1 MNISP
6 QIEPT
11 STERLLT
18 CLGLAIDEAKLT
30 RAIIKSK
37 DITRDLEA
45 KNSTPHRLM
54 LLNRE
59 IELLEAKLA
68 RVRSQAIGYSIPV
81 SCGE

>member
-6 QIEPT
+6 QIQ
-11 STERLLT
+11 STEHLLT

-30 RAIIKSK
+30 RELIKPK
-37 DITRDLEA
+37 DVARDLEA
-45 KNSTPHRLM
+45 KNSSPRRLM

-68 RVRSQAIGYSIPV
+68 RVRSQANRG
-81 SCGE
+81 

>member
-6 QIEPT
+6 QIEPV
-11 STERLLT
+11 STEHLLA
-18 CLGLAIDEAKLT
+18 CLGLAINEAKLT

-37 DITRDLEA
+37 DIARDLEA
-45 KNSTPHRLM
+45 KNPAPRRLM

-68 RVRSQAIGYSIPV
+68 HVRSQANRG
-81 SCGE
+81 